1 MTDNYTP
8 SGWGTGVIADPSDGR
23 PDAGNH
29 YKSWNRWRQ
38 DEDHTPPAAARVA
51 EDAQAE
57 AVEESRSEDVD
68 SPPAGHDEV
77 SPEPTSDEGY
87 VPMRR
92 SNNTKRRGHKRGGGR
107 HRLNERG
114 GPKGSRSRKTRRK
127 EKKQASMVR
136 WCSAYATTFANM
148 ASPASCSGCQV
159 ASTRR

>member
-1 MTDNYTP
+1 MSATRGSMPGTGRQGVTDNYTP

-23 PDAGNH
+23 PDAGNQ

-57 AVEESRSEDVD
+57 AVEDSRSEDVD
-68 SPPAGHDEV
+68 SQPAGHDEV

-92 SNNTKRRGHKRGGGR
+92 SNNTKRRGDKRGGGGGPPE
-107 HRLNERG
+107 ERG
-114 GPKGSRSRKTRRK
+114 GARKTRGA
-127 EKKQASMVR
+127 KKR
-136 WCSAYATTFANM
+136 
-148 ASPASCSGCQV
+148 
-159 ASTRR
+159 